1 MLLTL
6 KKKKSIIILS
16 NIHFIIDIIYFKDIL
31 MNYPPT
37 QTHILTDFQ
46 VHYST
51 ITIMRWKKKRDRFV
65 FTSCEGFQFCVAA
78 LS

>member
-1 MLLTL
+1 
-6 KKKKSIIILS
+6 
-16 NIHFIIDIIYFKDIL
+16 

>member
-37 QTHILTDFQ
+37 QTHILTHFQ
-46 VHYST
+46 VSLYYNE
-51 ITIMRWKKKRDRFV
+51 IKKKDIFV
-65 FTSCEGFQFCVAA
+65 FTSSEGF
-78 LS
+78 